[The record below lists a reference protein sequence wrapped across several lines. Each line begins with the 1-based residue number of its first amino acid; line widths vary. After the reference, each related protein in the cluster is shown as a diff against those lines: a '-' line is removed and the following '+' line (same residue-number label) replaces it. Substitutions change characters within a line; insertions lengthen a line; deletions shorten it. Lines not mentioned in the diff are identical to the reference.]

1 MGGRMVAKDA
11 LHLVIIAQHA
21 GALISCGQYLAQFV
35 GYVFHGETIGEQ
47 LGNDLAI
54 AYEVNE

>member
-1 MGGRMVAKDA
+1 MVAKDA